1 MKRILAVMLLATA
14 CFSLNAGRRT
24 RLPEYRRVDELRQL
38 SRLELLPSYRSGV
51 VDGVSSYD
59 PTGLNNDGFDGTYSY
74 IRKEDGKLVI
84 ADFKGPGVIDRI
96 WTPTATNDTLEFWFD
111 GEKQPRLK
119 ICFMDLF
126 RSGKKP
132 FVYPLCGNEVGGYF
146 CYFPFTF
153 NKSCKIT
160 FSGEMI
166 QFHQISYRSLEG
178 FNVETFKPELTAEE
192 SELIDAICCM
202 WSKVGPGN
210 MPFRKGE
217 FARSE
222 KENTFSLKPGQEYTF
237 FETGEGGRIW
247 GFEIDGGTAFEGV
260 YKDIVLT
267 AHWDDDPVLA
277 INAPVAD
284 YFGYAYGKPSMKGL
298 FVGSDHG
305 RHYSYFPAP
314 YDKSAKLTLRY
325 CRREGVEQAP
335 VQLTTRVCYS
345 DSDQPVSEARNPQ
358 KEGKFYACWRREKPQ
373 KGQPYKFLSHKGR
386 GHYVGTVLIGQGFDF
401 KSTDFF
407 EGDDSTYVDGASRV
421 HGTGSEDYFNGGWYS
436 ELDRW
441 DKSTSLPTHGC
452 LEFAHAT
459 CRSAGYRFFIGDKL
473 SFEKEIWHGIEHGGI
488 GNEAPV
494 DYTSVAFYYADSP
507 SADGMAPT
515 SDLRTVYVPQKYHVE
530 IRNLPITTS
539 YWMRTENHVGSMECW
554 SPGEDLVRVVM
565 DKVPEGRYRI
575 MLSYLKRKN
584 GAEFSLWQ
592 RQKMLLDW
600 TSSASEEAVESS
612 EDLPDYFNDSN
623 WVNTLD
629 AGIIE
634 ITPLNNTITFRMR
647 GEDFTRPFE
656 FGNIILERL

>member
-1 MKRILAVMLLATA
+1 MKRFLTIVLLVAVG
-14 CFSLNAGRRT
+14 FSSNAGRRN
-24 RLPEYRRVDELRQL
+24 RLPEYRMADELRQL
-38 SRLELLPSYRSGV
+38 SRLDLLPSYRSGA

-59 PTGLNNDGFDGTYSY
+59 STGGNNDGFDGKYSY
-74 IRKEDGKLVI
+74 LRKEEGKLVI

-153 NKSCKIT
+153 KKSCKIT

-178 FNVETFKPELTAEE
+178 YDVETFRPELSAEE
-192 SELIDAICCM
+192 SSLIDEICRK
-202 WSKVGPGN
+202 WSNDNPDVTQFLNDGTIPLVKEENFFLEPG
-210 MPFRKGE
+210 GE
-217 FARSE
+217 F
-222 KENTFSLKPGQEYTF
+222 TF
-237 FETGEGGRIW
+237 FESRDAGRIL
-247 GFEIDGGTAFEGV
+247 GFEIEGGAVFEGLN
-260 YKDIVLT
+260 KDIILT
-267 AHWDDDPVLA
+267 AQWDDDPVPA

-284 YFGYAYGKPSMKGL
+284 YFGYAYGKPSMEGL

-305 RHYSYFPAP
+305 RHYSFFPAP
-314 YDKSAKLTLRY
+314 YDKSARITLKY
-325 CRREGVEQAP
+325 RERPGIAQAP
-335 VQLTTRVCYS
+335 VQLTTRVHYS
-345 DSDQPVSEARNPQ
+345 NEARNLE

-373 KGQPYKFLSHKGR
+373 KGKPYKFLSHKGR

-421 HGTGSEDYFNGGWYS
+421 HGTGSEDYLNGGWYS

-441 DKSTSLPTHGC
+441 DKATSLPTHGC

-459 CRSAGYRFFIGDKL
+459 CRSAGYRFFIGDKQ
-473 SFEKEIWHGIEHGGI
+473 SFNANIWHGIEHGGI

-507 SADGMAPT
+507 SVDGMEPT
-515 SDLRTVYVPQKYHVE
+515 EELCTVYVPQKYHVE

-554 SPGEDLVRVVM
+554 SPGEDLIRVVM

-575 MLSYLKRKN
+575 VLSYLKRRN

-592 RQKMLLDW
+592 RQKMLLGW
-600 TSSASEEAVESS
+600 TSTASDTAIESY
-612 EDLPDYFNDSN
+612 EDHPDYFNDAN
-623 WVNTLD
+623 WVDTLD

-634 ITPLNNTITFRMR
+634 ITPRNNTITFRMR
-647 GEDFTRPFE
+647 GEDFSRPFE

>member
-1 MKRILAVMLLATA
+1 MKRFLTIILLVAVG
-14 CFSLNAGRRT
+14 FSSNAGRRN
-24 RLPEYRRVDELRQL
+24 RLPEYRMADELRQL
-38 SRLELLPSYRSGV
+38 SRLDLLPSYRSGT

-59 PTGLNNDGFDGTYSY
+59 STGGNNDGFDGKYSY
-74 IRKEDGKLVI
+74 LRKEEGKLVI

-153 NKSCKIT
+153 KKSCKIT

-178 FNVETFKPELTAEE
+178 YDVETFRPELSAEE
-192 SELIDAICCM
+192 SSLIDEICRK
-202 WSKVGPGN
+202 WSNDNPDVTQFLNDGTIPLVKEENFFLEPG
-210 MPFRKGE
+210 GE
-217 FARSE
+217 F
-222 KENTFSLKPGQEYTF
+222 TF
-237 FETGEGGRIW
+237 FESRDAGRIL
-247 GFEIDGGTAFEGV
+247 GFEIEGGAVFEGLN
-260 YKDIVLT
+260 KDIILT
-267 AHWDDDPVLA
+267 AQWDDDPVPA

-284 YFGYAYGKPSMKGL
+284 YFGYAYGKPSMEGL

-305 RHYSYFPAP
+305 RHYSFFPAP
-314 YDKSAKLTLRY
+314 YDKSARITLKY
-325 CRREGVEQAP
+325 RERPGIAQAP
-335 VQLTTRVCYS
+335 VQLTTRVHYS
-345 DSDQPVSEARNPQ
+345 NEARNLE

-373 KGQPYKFLSHKGR
+373 KGKPYKFLSHKGR

-421 HGTGSEDYFNGGWYS
+421 HGTGSEDYLNGGWYS

-441 DKSTSLPTHGC
+441 DKATSLPTHGC

-459 CRSAGYRFFIGDKL
+459 CRSAGYRFFIGDKQ
-473 SFEKEIWHGIEHGGI
+473 SFNANIWHGIEHGGI

-507 SADGMAPT
+507 SVDGMEPT
-515 SDLRTVYVPQKYHVE
+515 EELCTVYVPQKYHVE

-554 SPGEDLVRVVM
+554 SPGEDLIRVVM

-575 MLSYLKRKN
+575 VLSYLKRRN

-592 RQKMLLDW
+592 RQKMLLGW
-600 TSSASEEAVESS
+600 TSTASDTAIESY
-612 EDLPDYFNDSN
+612 EDHPDYFNDAN
-623 WVNTLD
+623 WVDTLD

-634 ITPLNNTITFRMR
+634 ITPRNNTITFRMR
-647 GEDFTRPFE
+647 GEDFSRPFE

>member
-1 MKRILAVMLLATA
+1 MKRFLTIVLLVAVG
-14 CFSLNAGRRT
+14 FSSNAGRRN
-24 RLPEYRRVDELRQL
+24 RLPEYRMADELRQL
-38 SRLELLPSYRSGV
+38 SRLDLLPSYRSGA

-59 PTGLNNDGFDGTYSY
+59 STGGNNDGFDGKYSY
-74 IRKEDGKLVI
+74 LRKEEGKLVI

-153 NKSCKIT
+153 KKSCKIT

-178 FNVETFKPELTAEE
+178 YDVETFRPELSAEE
-192 SELIDAICCM
+192 SSLIDEICRK
-202 WSKVGPGN
+202 WSNDNPDVTQFLNDGTIPLVKEENFFLEPG
-210 MPFRKGE
+210 GE
-217 FARSE
+217 F
-222 KENTFSLKPGQEYTF
+222 TF
-237 FETGEGGRIW
+237 FESRDAGRIL
-247 GFEIDGGTAFEGV
+247 GFEIEGGAVFEGLN
-260 YKDIVLT
+260 KDIILT
-267 AHWDDDPVLA
+267 AQWDDDPVPA

-284 YFGYAYGKPSMKGL
+284 YFGYAYGKPSMEGL

-305 RHYSYFPAP
+305 RHYSFFPAP
-314 YDKSAKLTLRY
+314 YDKSARITLKY
-325 CRREGVEQAP
+325 RERPGIAQAP
-335 VQLTTRVCYS
+335 VQLTTRVHYS
-345 DSDQPVSEARNPQ
+345 NEARNLE

-373 KGQPYKFLSHKGR
+373 KGKPYKFLSHKGR
-386 GHYVGTVLIGQGFDF
+386 GHYVGTVLIGQGFNF

-421 HGTGSEDYFNGGWYS
+421 HGTGSEDYLNGGWYS

-441 DKSTSLPTHGC
+441 DKATSLPTHGC

-459 CRSAGYRFFIGDKL
+459 CRSAGYRFFIGDKQ
-473 SFEKEIWHGIEHGGI
+473 SFNANIWHGIEHGGI

-507 SADGMAPT
+507 SVDGMEPT
-515 SDLRTVYVPQKYHVE
+515 EELCTVYVPQKYHVE

-554 SPGEDLVRVVM
+554 SPGEDLIRVVM

-575 MLSYLKRKN
+575 VLSYLKRRN

-592 RQKMLLDW
+592 RQKMLLGW
-600 TSSASEEAVESS
+600 TSTASDTAIESY
-612 EDLPDYFNDSN
+612 EDHPDYFNDAN
-623 WVNTLD
+623 WVDTLD

-634 ITPLNNTITFRMR
+634 ITPRNNTITFRMR
-647 GEDFTRPFE
+647 GEDFSRPFE

>member
-1 MKRILAVMLLATA
+1 MKRFLTIVLLVAVG
-14 CFSLNAGRRT
+14 FSSNAGRRN
-24 RLPEYRRVDELRQL
+24 RLPEYRMADELRQL
-38 SRLELLPSYRSGV
+38 SRLDLLPSYRSGA

-59 PTGLNNDGFDGTYSY
+59 STGGNNDGFDGKYSY
-74 IRKEDGKLVI
+74 LRKEEGKLVI

-153 NKSCKIT
+153 KKSCKIT

-178 FNVETFKPELTAEE
+178 YDVETFTPELSAEE
-192 SELIDAICCM
+192 SSLIDEICRK
-202 WSKVGPGN
+202 WSNDNPDVTQFLNDGTIPLVKEENFFLEPG
-210 MPFRKGE
+210 GE
-217 FARSE
+217 F
-222 KENTFSLKPGQEYTF
+222 TF
-237 FETGEGGRIW
+237 FESRDAGRIL
-247 GFEIDGGTAFEGV
+247 GFEIEGGAVFEGLN
-260 YKDIVLT
+260 KDIILT
-267 AHWDDDPVLA
+267 AQWDDDPVPA

-284 YFGYAYGKPSMKGL
+284 YFGYAYGKPSMEGL

-305 RHYSYFPAP
+305 RHYSFFPAP
-314 YDKSAKLTLRY
+314 YDKSARITLKY
-325 CRREGVEQAP
+325 RERPGIAQAP
-335 VQLTTRVCYS
+335 VQLTTRVHYS
-345 DSDQPVSEARNPQ
+345 NEARNLE

-373 KGQPYKFLSHKGR
+373 KGKPYKFLSHKGR

-421 HGTGSEDYFNGGWYS
+421 HGTGSEDYLNGGWYS

-441 DKSTSLPTHGC
+441 DKATSLPTHGC

-459 CRSAGYRFFIGDKL
+459 CRSAGYRFFIGDKQ
-473 SFEKEIWHGIEHGGI
+473 SFNANIWHGIEHGGI
-488 GNEAPV
+488 GNDAPV

-507 SADGMAPT
+507 SVDGMEPT
-515 SDLRTVYVPQKYHVE
+515 EELCTVYVPQKYHVE

-554 SPGEDLVRVVM
+554 SPGEDLIRVVM

-575 MLSYLKRKN
+575 VLSYLKRRN

-592 RQKMLLDW
+592 RQKMLLGW
-600 TSSASEEAVESS
+600 TSTASDTAIESY
-612 EDLPDYFNDSN
+612 EDHPDYFNDAN
-623 WVNTLD
+623 WVDTLD

-634 ITPLNNTITFRMR
+634 ITPRNNTITFRMR
-647 GEDFTRPFE
+647 GEDFSRPFE

>member
-1 MKRILAVMLLATA
+1 MKRFLTIVLLVAVG
-14 CFSLNAGRRT
+14 FSSNAGRRN
-24 RLPEYRRVDELRQL
+24 RLPEYRMADELRQL
-38 SRLELLPSYRSGV
+38 SRLDLLPSYRSGA

-59 PTGLNNDGFDGTYSY
+59 STGGNNDGFDGKYSY
-74 IRKEDGKLVI
+74 LRKEEGKLVI

-153 NKSCKIT
+153 KKSCKIT

-178 FNVETFKPELTAEE
+178 YDVETFRPELSAEE
-192 SELIDAICCM
+192 SSLIDEICRK
-202 WSKVGPGN
+202 WSNDNPDVTQFLNDGTIPLVKEENFFLEPG
-210 MPFRKGE
+210 GE
-217 FARSE
+217 F
-222 KENTFSLKPGQEYTF
+222 TF
-237 FETGEGGRIW
+237 FESRDAGRIL
-247 GFEIDGGTAFEGV
+247 GFEIEGGAVFEGLN
-260 YKDIVLT
+260 KDIILT
-267 AHWDDDPVLA
+267 AQWDDDPVPA

-284 YFGYAYGKPSMKGL
+284 YFGYAYGKPSMEGL

-305 RHYSYFPAP
+305 RHYSFFPAP
-314 YDKSAKLTLRY
+314 YDKSARITLKY
-325 CRREGVEQAP
+325 RERPGIAQAP
-335 VQLTTRVCYS
+335 VQLTTRVHYS
-345 DSDQPVSEARNPQ
+345 NEARNLE

-373 KGQPYKFLSHKGR
+373 KGKPYKFLSHKGR

-421 HGTGSEDYFNGGWYS
+421 HGTGSEDYLNGGWYS

-441 DKSTSLPTHGC
+441 DKATSLPTHGC

-459 CRSAGYRFFIGDKL
+459 CRSAGYRFFIGDKQ
-473 SFEKEIWHGIEHGGI
+473 SFNANIWHGIEHGGI

-507 SADGMAPT
+507 SVDGMEPT
-515 SDLRTVYVPQKYHVE
+515 EELCTVYVPQKYHVE

-554 SPGEDLVRVVM
+554 SPGEDLIRVVM

-575 MLSYLKRKN
+575 VLSYLKRRN

-592 RQKMLLDW
+592 RQKMLMGW
-600 TSSASEEAVESS
+600 TSTASDTAIESY
-612 EDLPDYFNDSN
+612 EDHPDYFNDAN
-623 WVNTLD
+623 WVDTLD

-634 ITPLNNTITFRMR
+634 ITPKNNTITFRMR
-647 GEDFTRPFE
+647 GEDFSRPFE

>member
-1 MKRILAVMLLATA
+1 MKRFLTIVLLVAVG
-14 CFSLNAGRRT
+14 FSSNAGRRN
-24 RLPEYRRVDELRQL
+24 RLPEYRMADELRQL
-38 SRLELLPSYRSGV
+38 SRLDLLPSYRSGA

-59 PTGLNNDGFDGTYSY
+59 STGGNNDGFDGKYSY
-74 IRKEDGKLVI
+74 LRKEEGKLVI

-153 NKSCKIT
+153 KKSCKIT

-178 FNVETFKPELTAEE
+178 YDVETFRPELSAEE
-192 SELIDAICCM
+192 SSLIDEICRK
-202 WSKVGPGN
+202 WSNDNPDVTQFLNDGTIPLVKEENFFLEPG
-210 MPFRKGE
+210 GE
-217 FARSE
+217 F
-222 KENTFSLKPGQEYTF
+222 TF
-237 FETGEGGRIW
+237 FESHDAGRIL
-247 GFEIDGGTAFEGV
+247 GFEIEGGAVFEGLN
-260 YKDIVLT
+260 KDIILT
-267 AHWDDDPVLA
+267 AQWDDDPVPA

-284 YFGYAYGKPSMKGL
+284 YFGYAYGKPSMEGL

-305 RHYSYFPAP
+305 RHYSFFPAP
-314 YDKSAKLTLRY
+314 YDKSARITLKY
-325 CRREGVEQAP
+325 RERPGIAQAP
-335 VQLTTRVCYS
+335 VQLTTRVHYCN
-345 DSDQPVSEARNPQ
+345 EARNLE

-373 KGQPYKFLSHKGR
+373 KGKPYKFLSHKGR

-421 HGTGSEDYFNGGWYS
+421 HGTGSEDYLNGGWYS

-441 DKSTSLPTHGC
+441 DKATSLPTHGC

-459 CRSAGYRFFIGDKL
+459 CRSAGYRFFIGDKQ
-473 SFEKEIWHGIEHGGI
+473 SFNANIWHGIEHGGI

-507 SADGMAPT
+507 SVDGMEPT
-515 SDLRTVYVPQKYHVE
+515 EELCTVYVPQKYHVE

-554 SPGEDLVRVVM
+554 SPGEDLIRVVM

-575 MLSYLKRKN
+575 VLSYLKRRN

-592 RQKMLLDW
+592 RQKMLLGW
-600 TSSASEEAVESS
+600 TSTASDTAIESY
-612 EDLPDYFNDSN
+612 EDHPDYFNDAN
-623 WVNTLD
+623 WVDTLD

-634 ITPLNNTITFRMR
+634 ITPRNNTITFRMR
-647 GEDFTRPFE
+647 GEDFSRPFE

>member
-1 MKRILAVMLLATA
+1 MKRFLTIVLLVAVG
-14 CFSLNAGRRT
+14 FSSNAGRRN
-24 RLPEYRRVDELRQL
+24 RLPEYRMADELRQL
-38 SRLELLPSYRSGV
+38 SRLDLLPSYRSGA

-59 PTGLNNDGFDGTYSY
+59 STGGNNDGFDGKYSY
-74 IRKEDGKLVI
+74 LRKEEGKLVI

-153 NKSCKIT
+153 KKACKIT

-178 FNVETFKPELTAEE
+178 YDVETFRPELSAEE
-192 SELIDAICCM
+192 SSLIDEICRK
-202 WSKVGPGN
+202 WSNDNPDVTQFLNDGTIPLVKEENFFLEPG
-210 MPFRKGE
+210 GE
-217 FARSE
+217 F
-222 KENTFSLKPGQEYTF
+222 TF
-237 FETGEGGRIW
+237 FESRDAGRIL
-247 GFEIDGGTAFEGV
+247 GFEIEGGAVFEGLN
-260 YKDIVLT
+260 KDIILT
-267 AHWDDDPVLA
+267 AQWDDDPVPA

-284 YFGYAYGKPSMKGL
+284 YFGYAYGKPSMEGL

-305 RHYSYFPAP
+305 RHYSFFPAP
-314 YDKSAKLTLRY
+314 YDKSARITLKY
-325 CRREGVEQAP
+325 RERPGIAQAP
-335 VQLTTRVCYS
+335 VQLTTRVHYS
-345 DSDQPVSEARNPQ
+345 NEARNLE

-373 KGQPYKFLSHKGR
+373 KGKPYKFLSHKGR

-421 HGTGSEDYFNGGWYS
+421 HGTGSEDYLNGGWYS

-441 DKSTSLPTHGC
+441 DKATSLPTHGC

-459 CRSAGYRFFIGDKL
+459 CRSAGYRFFIGDKQ
-473 SFEKEIWHGIEHGGI
+473 SFNANIWHGIEHGGI

-507 SADGMAPT
+507 SVDGMEPT
-515 SDLRTVYVPQKYHVE
+515 EELCTVYVPQKYHVE

-554 SPGEDLVRVVM
+554 SPGEDLIRVVM

-575 MLSYLKRKN
+575 VLSYLKRRN

-592 RQKMLLDW
+592 RQKMLLGW
-600 TSSASEEAVESS
+600 TSTASDTAIESY
-612 EDLPDYFNDSN
+612 EDHPDYFNDAN
-623 WVNTLD
+623 WVDTLD

-634 ITPLNNTITFRMR
+634 ITPRNNTITFRMR
-647 GEDFTRPFE
+647 GEDFSRPFE

>member
-1 MKRILAVMLLATA
+1 MKRFLTIVLLVAVG
-14 CFSLNAGRRT
+14 FSSNAGRRN
-24 RLPEYRRVDELRQL
+24 RLPEYRMADELRQL
-38 SRLELLPSYRSGV
+38 SRLDLLPSYRSGA

-59 PTGLNNDGFDGTYSY
+59 STGGNNDGFDGKYSY
-74 IRKEDGKLVI
+74 LRKEEGKLVI

-153 NKSCKIT
+153 KKSCKIT

-178 FNVETFKPELTAEE
+178 YDVETFRPELSAEE
-192 SELIDAICCM
+192 SSLIDEICRK
-202 WSKVGPGN
+202 WSNDNPDVTQFLNDGTIPLVKEENFFLEPG
-210 MPFRKGE
+210 GE
-217 FARSE
+217 F
-222 KENTFSLKPGQEYTF
+222 TF
-237 FETGEGGRIW
+237 FESRDAGRIL
-247 GFEIDGGTAFEGV
+247 GFEIEGGAVFEGLN
-260 YKDIVLT
+260 KDIILT
-267 AHWDDDPVLA
+267 AQWDDDPVPA

-284 YFGYAYGKPSMKGL
+284 YFGYAYGKPSMEGL

-305 RHYSYFPAP
+305 RHYSFFPAP
-314 YDKSAKLTLRY
+314 YDKSARITLKY
-325 CRREGVEQAP
+325 RERPGIAQAP
-335 VQLTTRVCYS
+335 VQLTTRVHYS
-345 DSDQPVSEARNPQ
+345 NEARNLE

-373 KGQPYKFLSHKGR
+373 KGKPYKFLSHKGR

-421 HGTGSEDYFNGGWYS
+421 HGTGSEDYLNGGWYS

-441 DKSTSLPTHGC
+441 DKATSLPTHGC

-459 CRSAGYRFFIGDKL
+459 CRSAGYRFFIGDKQ
-473 SFEKEIWHGIEHGGI
+473 SFNTNIWHGIEHGGI

-507 SADGMAPT
+507 SVDGMEPT
-515 SDLRTVYVPQKYHVE
+515 EELCTVYVPQKYHIE

-554 SPGEDLVRVVM
+554 SPGEDLIRVVM

-575 MLSYLKRKN
+575 VLSYLKRRN

-592 RQKMLLDW
+592 RQKMLLGW
-600 TSSASEEAVESS
+600 TSTASDTAIESY
-612 EDLPDYFNDSN
+612 EDHPDYFNDAN
-623 WVNTLD
+623 WVDTLD

-634 ITPLNNTITFRMR
+634 ITPRNNTITFRMR
-647 GEDFTRPFE
+647 GEDFSRPFE

>member
-1 MKRILAVMLLATA
+1 MKRFLTIVLLVAVG
-14 CFSLNAGRRT
+14 FSSNAGRRN
-24 RLPEYRRVDELRQL
+24 RLPEYRMADELRQL
-38 SRLELLPSYRSGV
+38 SRLDLLPSYRSGA

-59 PTGLNNDGFDGTYSY
+59 STGGNNDGFDGKYSY
-74 IRKEDGKLVI
+74 LRKEEGKLVI

-153 NKSCKIT
+153 KKSCKIT

-178 FNVETFKPELTAEE
+178 YDVETFRPELSAEE
-192 SELIDAICCM
+192 SSLIDEICRK
-202 WSKVGPGN
+202 WSNDNPDVTQFLNDGTIPLVKEENFFLEPG
-210 MPFRKGE
+210 GE
-217 FARSE
+217 F
-222 KENTFSLKPGQEYTF
+222 TF
-237 FETGEGGRIW
+237 FESHDAGRIL
-247 GFEIDGGTAFEGV
+247 GFEIEGGAVFEGLN
-260 YKDIVLT
+260 KDIILT
-267 AHWDDDPVLA
+267 AQWDDDPVPA

-284 YFGYAYGKPSMKGL
+284 YFGYAYGKPSMEGL

-305 RHYSYFPAP
+305 RHYSFFPAP
-314 YDKSAKLTLRY
+314 YDKSARITLKY
-325 CRREGVEQAP
+325 RERPGIAQAP
-335 VQLTTRVCYS
+335 VQLTTRVHYS
-345 DSDQPVSEARNPQ
+345 NEARNLE

-373 KGQPYKFLSHKGR
+373 KGKPYKFLSHKGR

-421 HGTGSEDYFNGGWYS
+421 HGTGSEDYLNGGWYS

-441 DKSTSLPTHGC
+441 DKATSLPTHGC

-459 CRSAGYRFFIGDKL
+459 CRSAGYRFFIGDKQ
-473 SFEKEIWHGIEHGGI
+473 SFNANIWHGIEHGGI

-507 SADGMAPT
+507 SVDGMEPT
-515 SDLRTVYVPQKYHVE
+515 EELCTVYVPQKYHVE

-554 SPGEDLVRVVM
+554 SPGEDLIRVVM

-575 MLSYLKRKN
+575 VLSYLKRRN

-592 RQKMLLDW
+592 RQKMLLGW
-600 TSSASEEAVESS
+600 TSTASDTAIESY
-612 EDLPDYFNDSN
+612 EDHPDYFNDAN
-623 WVNTLD
+623 WVDTLD

-634 ITPLNNTITFRMR
+634 ITPRNNTITFRMR
-647 GEDFTRPFE
+647 GEDFSRPFE

>member
-1 MKRILAVMLLATA
+1 MKRFLTIVLLVAVG
-14 CFSLNAGRRT
+14 FSSNAGRRN
-24 RLPEYRRVDELRQL
+24 RLPEYRMADELRQL
-38 SRLELLPSYRSGV
+38 SRLDLLPSYRSGA

-59 PTGLNNDGFDGTYSY
+59 STGGNNDGFDGKYSY
-74 IRKEDGKLVI
+74 LRKEEGKLVI

-153 NKSCKIT
+153 KKSCKIT

-166 QFHQISYRSLEG
+166 QFHQISYRGLEG
-178 FNVETFKPELTAEE
+178 YDVETFRPELSAEE
-192 SELIDAICCM
+192 SSLIDEICRK
-202 WSKVGPGN
+202 WSNDNPDVTQFLNDGTIPLVKEENFFLEPG
-210 MPFRKGE
+210 GE
-217 FARSE
+217 F
-222 KENTFSLKPGQEYTF
+222 TF
-237 FETGEGGRIW
+237 FESRDAGRIL
-247 GFEIDGGTAFEGV
+247 GFEIEGGAVFEGLN
-260 YKDIVLT
+260 KDIILT
-267 AHWDDDPVLA
+267 AQWDDDPVPA

-284 YFGYAYGKPSMKGL
+284 YFGYAYGKPSMEGL

-305 RHYSYFPAP
+305 RHYSFFPAP
-314 YDKSAKLTLRY
+314 YDKSARITLKY
-325 CRREGVEQAP
+325 RERPGIAQAP
-335 VQLTTRVCYS
+335 VQLTTRVHYS
-345 DSDQPVSEARNPQ
+345 NEARNLE

-373 KGQPYKFLSHKGR
+373 KGKPYKFLSHKGR

-421 HGTGSEDYFNGGWYS
+421 HGTGSEDYLNGGWYS

-441 DKSTSLPTHGC
+441 DKATSLPTHGC

-459 CRSAGYRFFIGDKL
+459 CRSAGYRFFIGDKQ
-473 SFEKEIWHGIEHGGI
+473 SFNANIWHGIEHGGI
-488 GNEAPV
+488 GNDAPV

-507 SADGMAPT
+507 SVDGMEPT
-515 SDLRTVYVPQKYHVE
+515 EELCTVYVPQKYHVE

-554 SPGEDLVRVVM
+554 SPGEDLIRVVM

-575 MLSYLKRKN
+575 VLSYLKRRN

-592 RQKMLLDW
+592 RQKMLLGW
-600 TSSASEEAVESS
+600 TSTASDTAIESY
-612 EDLPDYFNDSN
+612 EDHPDYFNDAN
-623 WVNTLD
+623 WVDTLD

-634 ITPLNNTITFRMR
+634 ITPRNNTITFRMR
-647 GEDFTRPFE
+647 GEDFSRPFE

>member
-1 MKRILAVMLLATA
+1 MG
-14 CFSLNAGRRT
+14 FSSNAGRRN
-24 RLPEYRRVDELRQL
+24 RLPEYRMADELRQL
-38 SRLELLPSYRSGV
+38 SRLDLLPSYRSGA

-59 PTGLNNDGFDGTYSY
+59 STGGNNDGFDGKYSY
-74 IRKEDGKLVI
+74 LRKEEGKLVI

-153 NKSCKIT
+153 KKSCKIT

-178 FNVETFKPELTAEE
+178 YDVETFRPELSAEE
-192 SELIDAICCM
+192 SSLIDEICRK
-202 WSKVGPGN
+202 WSNDNPDVTQFLNDGTIPLVKEENFFLEPG
-210 MPFRKGE
+210 GE
-217 FARSE
+217 F
-222 KENTFSLKPGQEYTF
+222 TF
-237 FETGEGGRIW
+237 FESRDAGRIL
-247 GFEIDGGTAFEGV
+247 GFEIEGGAVFEGLN
-260 YKDIVLT
+260 KDIILT
-267 AHWDDDPVLA
+267 AQWDDDPVPA

-284 YFGYAYGKPSMKGL
+284 YFGYAYGKPSMEGL

-305 RHYSYFPAP
+305 RHYSFFPAP
-314 YDKSAKLTLRY
+314 YDKSARITLKY
-325 CRREGVEQAP
+325 RERPGIAQAP
-335 VQLTTRVCYS
+335 VQLTTRVHYS
-345 DSDQPVSEARNPQ
+345 NEARNLE

-373 KGQPYKFLSHKGR
+373 KGKPYKFLSHKGR

-421 HGTGSEDYFNGGWYS
+421 HGTGSEDYLNGGWYS

-441 DKSTSLPTHGC
+441 DKATSLPTHGC

-459 CRSAGYRFFIGDKL
+459 CRSAGYRFFIGDKQ
-473 SFEKEIWHGIEHGGI
+473 SFNTNIWHGIEHGGI

-507 SADGMAPT
+507 SVDGMEPT
-515 SDLRTVYVPQKYHVE
+515 EELCTVYVPQKYHVE

-554 SPGEDLVRVVM
+554 SPGEDLIRVVM

-575 MLSYLKRKN
+575 VLSYLKRRN

-592 RQKMLLDW
+592 RQKMLLGW
-600 TSSASEEAVESS
+600 TSTASDTAIESY
-612 EDLPDYFNDSN
+612 EDHPDYFNDAN
-623 WVNTLD
+623 WVDTLD

-634 ITPLNNTITFRMR
+634 ITPRNNTITFRMR
-647 GEDFTRPFE
+647 GEDFSRPFE

>member
-1 MKRILAVMLLATA
+1 MKRFLTIILLVAVG
-14 CFSLNAGRRT
+14 FSSNAGRRN
-24 RLPEYRRVDELRQL
+24 RLPEYRMADELRQL
-38 SRLELLPSYRSGV
+38 SRLDLLPSYRSGA

-59 PTGLNNDGFDGTYSY
+59 STGGNNDGFDGKYSY
-74 IRKEDGKLVI
+74 LRKEEGKLVI

-153 NKSCKIT
+153 KKSCKIT

-178 FNVETFKPELTAEE
+178 YDVETFRPELSAEE
-192 SELIDAICCM
+192 SSLIDEICRK
-202 WSKVGPGN
+202 WSNDNPDVTQFLNDGTIPLVKEENFFLEPG
-210 MPFRKGE
+210 GE
-217 FARSE
+217 F
-222 KENTFSLKPGQEYTF
+222 TF
-237 FETGEGGRIW
+237 FESRDAGRIL
-247 GFEIDGGTAFEGV
+247 GFEIEGGAVFEGLN
-260 YKDIVLT
+260 KDIILT
-267 AHWDDDPVLA
+267 AQWDDDPVPA

-284 YFGYAYGKPSMKGL
+284 YFGYAYGKPSMEGL

-305 RHYSYFPAP
+305 RHYSFFPAP
-314 YDKSAKLTLRY
+314 YDKSARITLKY
-325 CRREGVEQAP
+325 RERPGIAQAP
-335 VQLTTRVCYS
+335 VQLTTRVHYS
-345 DSDQPVSEARNPQ
+345 NEARNLE

-373 KGQPYKFLSHKGR
+373 KGKPYKFLSHKGR

-421 HGTGSEDYFNGGWYS
+421 HGTGSEDYLNGGWYS

-441 DKSTSLPTHGC
+441 DKATSLPTHGC
-452 LEFAHAT
+452 MEFAHAT
-459 CRSAGYRFFIGDKL
+459 CRSAGYRFFIGDKQ
-473 SFEKEIWHGIEHGGI
+473 SFNANIWHGIEHGGI

-507 SADGMAPT
+507 SVDGMKPT
-515 SDLRTVYVPQKYHVE
+515 EELCTVYVPQKYHVE

-554 SPGEDLVRVVM
+554 SPGEDLIRVVM

-575 MLSYLKRKN
+575 VLSYLKRRN

-592 RQKMLLDW
+592 RQKMLLGW
-600 TSSASEEAVESS
+600 TSTASDTAIESY
-612 EDLPDYFNDSN
+612 EDHPDYFNDAN
-623 WVNTLD
+623 WVDTLD

-634 ITPLNNTITFRMR
+634 ITPRNNTITFRMR
-647 GEDFTRPFE
+647 GEDFSRPFE

>member
-1 MKRILAVMLLATA
+1 MKRFLTIILLVAVG
-14 CFSLNAGRRT
+14 FSSNAGRRN
-24 RLPEYRRVDELRQL
+24 RLPEYRMADELRQL
-38 SRLELLPSYRSGV
+38 SRLDLLPSYRSGA

-59 PTGLNNDGFDGTYSY
+59 STGGNNDGFDGKYSY
-74 IRKEDGKLVI
+74 LRKEEGKLVI

-153 NKSCKIT
+153 KKSCKIT

-178 FNVETFKPELTAEE
+178 YDVETFRPELSAEE
-192 SELIDAICCM
+192 SSLIDEICRK
-202 WSKVGPGN
+202 WSNDNPDVTQFLNDGTIPLVKEENFFLEPG
-210 MPFRKGE
+210 GE
-217 FARSE
+217 F
-222 KENTFSLKPGQEYTF
+222 TF
-237 FETGEGGRIW
+237 FESRDAGRIL
-247 GFEIDGGTAFEGV
+247 GFEIEGGAVFEGLN
-260 YKDIVLT
+260 KDIILT
-267 AHWDDDPVLA
+267 AQWDDDPVPA

-284 YFGYAYGKPSMKGL
+284 YFGYAYGKPSMEGL

-305 RHYSYFPAP
+305 RHYSFFPAP
-314 YDKSAKLTLRY
+314 YDKSARITLKY
-325 CRREGVEQAP
+325 RERPGIAQAP
-335 VQLTTRVCYS
+335 VQLTTRVHYS
-345 DSDQPVSEARNPQ
+345 NEARNLE

-373 KGQPYKFLSHKGR
+373 KGKPYKFLSHKGR

-421 HGTGSEDYFNGGWYS
+421 HGTGSEDYLNGGWYS

-441 DKSTSLPTHGC
+441 DKATSLPTHGC

-459 CRSAGYRFFIGDKL
+459 CRSAGYRFFIGDKQ
-473 SFEKEIWHGIEHGGI
+473 SFNANIWHGIEHGGI

-507 SADGMAPT
+507 SVDGMEPT
-515 SDLRTVYVPQKYHVE
+515 EELCTVYVPQKYHVE

-554 SPGEDLVRVVM
+554 SPGEDLIRVVM

-575 MLSYLKRKN
+575 VLSYLKRRN

-592 RQKMLLDW
+592 RQKMLLGW
-600 TSSASEEAVESS
+600 TSTASDTAIESY
-612 EDLPDYFNDSN
+612 EDHPDYFNDAN
-623 WVNTLD
+623 WVDTLD

-634 ITPLNNTITFRMR
+634 ITPRNNTITFRMR
-647 GEDFTRPFE
+647 GEDFSRPFE

>member
-1 MKRILAVMLLATA
+1 MKRFLTIVLLVAVG
-14 CFSLNAGRRT
+14 FSSNAGRRN
-24 RLPEYRRVDELRQL
+24 RLPEYRMADELRQL
-38 SRLELLPSYRSGV
+38 SRLDLLPSYRSGA

-59 PTGLNNDGFDGTYSY
+59 STGGNNDGFDGKYSY
-74 IRKEDGKLVI
+74 LRKEEGKLVI

-153 NKSCKIT
+153 KKSCKIT

-178 FNVETFKPELTAEE
+178 YDVETFRPELSAEE
-192 SELIDAICCM
+192 SSLIDEICRK
-202 WSKVGPGN
+202 WSNDNPDVTQFLNDGTIPLVKEENFFLEPG
-210 MPFRKGE
+210 GE
-217 FARSE
+217 F
-222 KENTFSLKPGQEYTF
+222 TF
-237 FETGEGGRIW
+237 FESRDAGRIL
-247 GFEIDGGTAFEGV
+247 GFEIEGGAVFEGLN
-260 YKDIVLT
+260 KDIILT
-267 AHWDDDPVLA
+267 AQWDDDPAPA

-284 YFGYAYGKPSMKGL
+284 YFGYAYGKPSMEGL

-305 RHYSYFPAP
+305 RHYSFFPAP
-314 YDKSAKLTLRY
+314 YDKSARITLKY
-325 CRREGVEQAP
+325 RERPGIAQAP
-335 VQLTTRVCYS
+335 VQLTTRVHYS
-345 DSDQPVSEARNPQ
+345 NEARNLE

-373 KGQPYKFLSHKGR
+373 KGKPYKFLSHKGR

-421 HGTGSEDYFNGGWYS
+421 HGTGSEDYLNGGWYS

-441 DKSTSLPTHGC
+441 DKATSLPTHGC

-459 CRSAGYRFFIGDKL
+459 CRSAGYRFFIGDKQ
-473 SFEKEIWHGIEHGGI
+473 SFNTNIWHGIEHGGI

-507 SADGMAPT
+507 SVDGMEPT
-515 SDLRTVYVPQKYHVE
+515 EELCTVYVPQKYHVE

-554 SPGEDLVRVVM
+554 SPGEDLIRVVM

-575 MLSYLKRKN
+575 VLSYLKRRN

-592 RQKMLLDW
+592 RQKMLLGW
-600 TSSASEEAVESS
+600 TSTASDTAIESY
-612 EDLPDYFNDSN
+612 EDHPDYFNDAN
-623 WVNTLD
+623 WVDTLD

-634 ITPLNNTITFRMR
+634 ITPRNNTITFRMR
-647 GEDFTRPFE
+647 GEDFSRPFE

>member
-1 MKRILAVMLLATA
+1 MKRFLTIILLVAVG
-14 CFSLNAGRRT
+14 FSSNAGRRN
-24 RLPEYRRVDELRQL
+24 RLPEYRMADELRQL
-38 SRLELLPSYRSGV
+38 SRLDLLPSYRSGA

-59 PTGLNNDGFDGTYSY
+59 STGGNNDGFDGKYSY
-74 IRKEDGKLVI
+74 LRKEEGKLVI

-153 NKSCKIT
+153 KKSCKIT

-178 FNVETFKPELTAEE
+178 YDVETFRPELSAEE
-192 SELIDAICCM
+192 SSLIDEICRK
-202 WSKVGPGN
+202 WSNDNPDVTQFLNDGTIPLVKEENFFLEPG
-210 MPFRKGE
+210 GE
-217 FARSE
+217 F
-222 KENTFSLKPGQEYTF
+222 TF
-237 FETGEGGRIW
+237 FESRDAGRIL
-247 GFEIDGGTAFEGV
+247 GFEIEGGAVFEGLN
-260 YKDIVLT
+260 KDIILT
-267 AHWDDDPVLA
+267 AQWDDDPVPA

-284 YFGYAYGKPSMKGL
+284 YFGYAYGKPSMEGL

-305 RHYSYFPAP
+305 RHYSFFPAP
-314 YDKSAKLTLRY
+314 YDKSARITLKY
-325 CRREGVEQAP
+325 RERPGIAQAP
-335 VQLTTRVCYS
+335 VQLTTRVHYS
-345 DSDQPVSEARNPQ
+345 NEARNLE

-373 KGQPYKFLSHKGR
+373 KGKPYKFLSHKGR

-421 HGTGSEDYFNGGWYS
+421 HGTGSEDYLNGGWYS

-441 DKSTSLPTHGC
+441 DKATSLPTHGC

-459 CRSAGYRFFIGDKL
+459 CRSAGYRFFIGDKQ
-473 SFEKEIWHGIEHGGI
+473 SFNTNIWHGIEHGGI

-507 SADGMAPT
+507 SVDGMEPT
-515 SDLRTVYVPQKYHVE
+515 EELCTVYVPQKYHVE

-554 SPGEDLVRVVM
+554 SPGEDLIRVVM

-575 MLSYLKRKN
+575 VLSYLKRRN

-592 RQKMLLDW
+592 RQKMLLGW
-600 TSSASEEAVESS
+600 TSTASDTAIESY
-612 EDLPDYFNDSN
+612 EDHPDYFNDAN
-623 WVNTLD
+623 WVDTLD

-634 ITPLNNTITFRMR
+634 ITPRNNTITFRMR
-647 GEDFTRPFE
+647 GEDFSRPFE

>member
-1 MKRILAVMLLATA
+1 MKRFLTIILLVAVG
-14 CFSLNAGRRT
+14 FSSNAGRRN
-24 RLPEYRRVDELRQL
+24 RLPEYRMADELRQL
-38 SRLELLPSYRSGV
+38 SRLDLLPSYRSGA

-59 PTGLNNDGFDGTYSY
+59 STGGNNDGFDGKYSY
-74 IRKEDGKLVI
+74 LRKEEGKLVI

-153 NKSCKIT
+153 KKSCKIT

-178 FNVETFKPELTAEE
+178 YDVETFRPELSAEE
-192 SELIDAICCM
+192 SSLIDEICRK
-202 WSKVGPGN
+202 WSNDNPDVTQFLNDGTIPLVKEENFFLEPG
-210 MPFRKGE
+210 GE
-217 FARSE
+217 F
-222 KENTFSLKPGQEYTF
+222 TF
-237 FETGEGGRIW
+237 FESRDAGRIL
-247 GFEIDGGTAFEGV
+247 GFEIEGGAVFEGLN
-260 YKDIVLT
+260 KDIILT
-267 AHWDDDPVLA
+267 AQWDDDPVPA

-284 YFGYAYGKPSMKGL
+284 YFGYAYGKPSMEGL

-305 RHYSYFPAP
+305 RHYSFFPAP
-314 YDKSAKLTLRY
+314 YDKSARITLKY
-325 CRREGVEQAP
+325 RERPGIAQAP
-335 VQLTTRVCYS
+335 VQLTTRVHYS
-345 DSDQPVSEARNPQ
+345 NEARNLE

-373 KGQPYKFLSHKGR
+373 KGKPYKFLSHKGR

-421 HGTGSEDYFNGGWYS
+421 HGTGSEDYLNGGWYS

-441 DKSTSLPTHGC
+441 DKATSLPTHGC
-452 LEFAHAT
+452 MEFAHAT
-459 CRSAGYRFFIGDKL
+459 CRSAGYRFFIGDKQ
-473 SFEKEIWHGIEHGGI
+473 SFNANIWHGIEHGGI

-507 SADGMAPT
+507 SVDGMEPT
-515 SDLRTVYVPQKYHVE
+515 EELCTVYVPQKYHVE

-554 SPGEDLVRVVM
+554 SPGEDLIRVVM

-575 MLSYLKRKN
+575 VLSYLKRRN

-592 RQKMLLDW
+592 RQKMLLGW
-600 TSSASEEAVESS
+600 TSTASDTAIESY
-612 EDLPDYFNDSN
+612 EDHPDYFNDAN
-623 WVNTLD
+623 WVDTLD

-634 ITPLNNTITFRMR
+634 ITPRNNTITFRMR
-647 GEDFTRPFE
+647 GEDFSRPFE

>member
-1 MKRILAVMLLATA
+1 MKRFLTIVLLIVVG
-14 CFSLNAGRRT
+14 FSSNAGRRN
-24 RLPEYRRVDELRQL
+24 RLPEYRMADELRQL
-38 SRLELLPSYRSGV
+38 SRLDLLPSYRSGA

-59 PTGLNNDGFDGTYSY
+59 STGGNNDGFDGKYSY
-74 IRKEDGKLVI
+74 LRKEEGKLVI

-111 GEKQPRLK
+111 GENQPRLK

-153 NKSCKIT
+153 KKSCKIT

-178 FNVETFKPELTAEE
+178 YDVETFSPKLSAEE
-192 SELIDAICCM
+192 SSLIDEICRK
-202 WSKVGPGN
+202 WSNDNPDVTQFLNDGTIPLVKEENFFLEPG
-210 MPFRKGE
+210 GE
-217 FARSE
+217 F
-222 KENTFSLKPGQEYTF
+222 TF
-237 FETGEGGRIW
+237 FESRDAGRIL
-247 GFEIDGGTAFEGV
+247 GFEIEGGAVFEGLN
-260 YKDIVLT
+260 KDIILT
-267 AHWDDDPVLA
+267 AQWDDDPVPA

-284 YFGYAYGKPSMKGL
+284 YFGYAYGKPSMEGL

-305 RHYSYFPAP
+305 RHYSFFPAP
-314 YDKSAKLTLRY
+314 YDKSARITLKY
-325 CRREGVEQAP
+325 RERPGIAQAP
-335 VQLTTRVCYS
+335 VQLTTRVHYS
-345 DSDQPVSEARNPQ
+345 NEARNLE

-373 KGQPYKFLSHKGR
+373 KGKPYKFLSHKGR

-421 HGTGSEDYFNGGWYS
+421 HGTGSEDYLNGGWYS

-441 DKSTSLPTHGC
+441 DKATSLPTHGC

-459 CRSAGYRFFIGDKL
+459 CRSAGYRFFIGDKQ
-473 SFEKEIWHGIEHGGI
+473 SFNANIWHGIEHGGI

-507 SADGMAPT
+507 SVDGMEPT
-515 SDLRTVYVPQKYHVE
+515 EELCTVYVPQKYHVE

-554 SPGEDLVRVVM
+554 SPGEDLIRVVM

-575 MLSYLKRKN
+575 VLSYLKRRN

-592 RQKMLLDW
+592 RQKMLLGW
-600 TSSASEEAVESS
+600 TSTASDTAIESY
-612 EDLPDYFNDSN
+612 EDHPDYFNDAN
-623 WVNTLD
+623 WVDTLD

-634 ITPLNNTITFRMR
+634 ITPRNNTITFRMR
-647 GEDFTRPFE
+647 GEDFSRPFE

>member
-1 MKRILAVMLLATA
+1 MKRFLTIVLLVAVG
-14 CFSLNAGRRT
+14 FSSNAGRRN
-24 RLPEYRRVDELRQL
+24 RLPEYRMADELRQL
-38 SRLELLPSYRSGV
+38 SRLDLLPSYRSGA

-59 PTGLNNDGFDGTYSY
+59 STGGNNDGFDGKYSY
-74 IRKEDGKLVI
+74 LRKEEGKLVI

-153 NKSCKIT
+153 KKSCKIT

-178 FNVETFKPELTAEE
+178 YDVETFRPELSAEE
-192 SELIDAICCM
+192 SSLIDEICRK
-202 WSKVGPGN
+202 WSNDNPDVTQFLNDGTIPLVKEENFFLEPG
-210 MPFRKGE
+210 GE
-217 FARSE
+217 F
-222 KENTFSLKPGQEYTF
+222 TF
-237 FETGEGGRIW
+237 FESHDAGRIL
-247 GFEIDGGTAFEGV
+247 GFEIEGGAVFEGLN
-260 YKDIVLT
+260 KDIILT
-267 AHWDDDPVLA
+267 AQWDDDPVPA

-284 YFGYAYGKPSMKGL
+284 YFGYAYGKPSMEGL

-305 RHYSYFPAP
+305 RHYSFFPAP
-314 YDKSAKLTLRY
+314 YDKSARITLKY
-325 CRREGVEQAP
+325 RERPGIAQAP
-335 VQLTTRVCYS
+335 VQLTTRVHYS
-345 DSDQPVSEARNPQ
+345 NEARNLE

-373 KGQPYKFLSHKGR
+373 KGKPYKFLSHKGR

-407 EGDDSTYVDGASRV
+407 EGDDSTYVDGASRL
-421 HGTGSEDYFNGGWYS
+421 HGTGSEDYLNGGWYS

-441 DKSTSLPTHGC
+441 DKATSLPTHGC

-459 CRSAGYRFFIGDKL
+459 CRSAGYRFFIGDKQ
-473 SFEKEIWHGIEHGGI
+473 SFNANIWHGIEHGGI

-507 SADGMAPT
+507 SVDGMEPT
-515 SDLRTVYVPQKYHVE
+515 EELCTVYVPQKYHVE

-554 SPGEDLVRVVM
+554 SPGEDLIRVVM

-575 MLSYLKRKN
+575 VLSYLKRRN

-592 RQKMLLDW
+592 RQKMLLGW
-600 TSSASEEAVESS
+600 TSTASDTAIESY
-612 EDLPDYFNDSN
+612 EDHPDYFNDAN
-623 WVNTLD
+623 WVDTLD

-634 ITPLNNTITFRMR
+634 ITPRNNTITFRMR
-647 GEDFTRPFE
+647 GEDFSRPFE

>member
-1 MKRILAVMLLATA
+1 MKRILTVVLLVAV
-14 CFSLNAGRRT
+14 SISSNAGRRN
-24 RLPEYRRVDELRQL
+24 RLPEYRMADELRQL
-38 SRLELLPSYRSGV
+38 SRLDLLPSYRSGA

-59 PTGLNNDGFDGTYSY
+59 PTGGNNDGFDGTYSY
-74 IRKEDGKLVI
+74 IRKEDGRLVI

-111 GEKQPRLK
+111 GEQQPRLK

-146 CYFPFTF
+146 CFFPFTF

-178 FNVETFKPELTAEE
+178 YNVETFKPGLSAEE
-192 SELIDAICCM
+192 SSLIDEICRK
-202 WSKVGPGN
+202 WSNDNPGVTQFLN
-210 MPFRKGE
+210 DGTLPL
-217 FARSE
+217 E
-222 KENTFSLKPGQEYTF
+222 KEDSFSLEPGEEYTF
-237 FETGEGGRIW
+237 FESCDAGRIL
-247 GFEIDGGTAFEGV
+247 GFEIEGGTAFEGLN
-260 YKDIVLT
+260 KDIVLT
-267 AHWDDDPVLA
+267 AQWDDDPVPA

-284 YFGYAYGKPSMKGL
+284 YFGYAYGKPSMEGL

-305 RHYSYFPAP
+305 RHYSFFPAP
-314 YDKSAKLTLRY
+314 YDRCARFTLKY
-325 CRREGVEQAP
+325 CKRAGAGQAP
-335 VQLTTRVCYS
+335 VRLTTRVHYS
-345 DSDQPVSEARNPQ
+345 NQARDPE

-421 HGTGSEDYFNGGWYS
+421 HGTGSEDYLNGGWYS

-441 DKSTSLPTHGC
+441 DKATSLPTHGC
-452 LEFAHAT
+452 LEYAHAT
-459 CRSAGYRFFIGDKL
+459 SRSAGYRFFIGDKQ

-507 SADGMAPT
+507 SADGMEPT
-515 SDLRTVYVPQKYHVE
+515 DDLRTVYVPQKYHVE
-530 IRNLPITTS
+530 IRSLPITTS

-554 SPGEDLVRVVM
+554 SPGEDLIRVVM
-565 DKVPEGRYRI
+565 DKVPEGRYKI
-575 MLSYLKRKN
+575 SLSYLKRRN

-592 RQKMLLDW
+592 RQKMLLGW
-600 TSSASEEAVESS
+600 TSSASEDAVEST
-612 EDLPDYFNDSN
+612 EDLPDYSNDDN
-623 WVNTLD
+623 WVDTLE

-634 ITPLNNTITFRMR
+634 ITPRNNTITFRMR
-647 GEDFTRPFE
+647 GEDFSRPFE